1 MNENAVRNIGR
12 WLDSPVVSE
21 SDKESIRNMSE
32 EKKDSS
38 FFADIQ
44 FGTGGMR
51 GILGPGTNCMN
62 IFTVGKAMIA
72 LGQYLLETFKDA
84 KERGVVISHDNRH
97 MSREFT
103 LLTANILN
111 IQGIKTYIFNSLRPT
126 PELSFAVRESNSIAG
141 VMITASHNPKEYNGL
156 KVYDQKGCQLTPAA
170 IQPMLDKIA
179 ALPDELSCQ
188 VTPVSK
194 VKGETIVL
202 DKDIDDKYVEGVK
215 KVQLNPNLDKKGFKI
230 VYTPNHGTSYA
241 NAMRLFTE
249 LGYEIVPVQDQ
260 CTPDPD
266 FTNVLSPNPEE
277 EKAYVE
283 PIELAKKV
291 GAKLVVMTD
300 PDGDRCG
307 LAYLDRNGEYKR
319 LTGNESAAVLLD
331 YIFSERKA
339 KGLLSNNGVIYD
351 TIVSSDLERKI
362 ARNYGV
368 GVETFL
374 TGFKY
379 IGDRI
384 GYYEDKGEGPTFEF
398 GYEESYGCL
407 ISPFV
412 RDKDGLQAILM
423 YSECALYY
431 YHKGM
436 TLGEAFEELEKKYG
450 YHHAKTISIFFEGSE
465 GLSKMNALMDSLRK
479 NSPKEIG
486 GSKVVTIYDCELS
499 SITYEDGHKEALD
512 LPKSNVLKYV
522 LGDGSWIAVR
532 PSGTEPKCK
541 FYAEAISTRNEN
553 LEIKVEMLINKLLDF
568 VGMKR

>member
-1 MNENAVRNIGR
+1 MNENAVRNIER

-111 IQGIKTYIFNSLRPT
+111 TQGIKTYIFDSLRPT
-126 PELSFAVRESNSIAG
+126 PELSFAVRETNSIAG

-230 VYTPNHGTSYA
+230 VYTPNHGTSYV

-436 TLGEAFEELEKKYG
+436 TLGDAFEELEKKYG

-499 SITYEDGHKEALD
+499 SITYEDAHKETLD

-541 FYAEAISTRNEN
+541 FYAEAISTKNEN

>member
-541 FYAEAISTRNEN
+541 FYAEAISTKNEN

>member
-1 MNENAVRNIGR
+1 MNENAVRNIER

-32 EKKDSS
+32 EEKDSS

-72 LGQYLLETFKDA
+72 LGQYLLETFEDA

-111 IQGIKTYIFNSLRPT
+111 TQGIKTYIFDSLRPT
-126 PELSFAVRESNSIAG
+126 PELSFAVRETNSIAG

-230 VYTPNHGTSYA
+230 VYTPNHGTSYV

-436 TLGEAFEELEKKYG
+436 TLGDAFEELEKKYG

-541 FYAEAISTRNEN
+541 FYAEAISTKNEN

>member
-1 MNENAVRNIGR
+1 MNENAVRNIER

-111 IQGIKTYIFNSLRPT
+111 TQGIKTYIFDSLRPT
-126 PELSFAVRESNSIAG
+126 PELSFAVRETNSIAG

-230 VYTPNHGTSYA
+230 VYTPNHGTSYV

-283 PIELAKKV
+283 PIELTKKV

-499 SITYEDGHKEALD
+499 SITYEDGHKGALD

-522 LGDGSWIAVR
+522 LDDGSWIAVR

-541 FYAEAISTRNEN
+541 FYAEAISTKNEN

>member
-1 MNENAVRNIGR
+1 MNENAVRNIKR

-111 IQGIKTYIFNSLRPT
+111 TQGIKTYIFDSLRPT

-179 ALPDELSCQ
+179 TLPDELSCQ
-188 VTPVSK
+188 VTPVSE

-230 VYTPNHGTSYA
+230 VYTPNHGTSYV

-351 TIVSSDLERKI
+351 TIVSSDLEREI

-522 LGDGSWIAVR
+522 LGNGSWIAVR

-541 FYAEAISTRNEN
+541 FYAEAISTKNEN

>member
-1 MNENAVRNIGR
+1 MNENAVRNIER

-38 FFADIQ
+38 FFANIQ

-111 IQGIKTYIFNSLRPT
+111 TQGIKTYIFDSLRPT

-188 VTPVSK
+188 VTPISK

-230 VYTPNHGTSYA
+230 VYTPNHGTSYV

-522 LGDGSWIAVR
+522 LDDGSWIAVR

-541 FYAEAISTRNEN
+541 FYAEAISTKNEN

>member
-1 MNENAVRNIGR
+1 MNENAVRNIER

-111 IQGIKTYIFNSLRPT
+111 TQGIKTYIFDSLRPT

-188 VTPVSK
+188 VTPISK

-230 VYTPNHGTSYA
+230 VYTPNHGTSYV

-522 LGDGSWIAVR
+522 LDDGSWIAVR

-541 FYAEAISTRNEN
+541 FYAEAISTKNEN